1 MFMCSAVG
9 WFLANQYLSLAV
21 AFPIVTAVSATNNE
35 NVNILTT
42 IFAFALHRDLALSAL
57 HGAFCSIEK

>member
-35 NVNILTT
+35 NVNIIT
-42 IFAFALHRDLALSAL
+42 IFAIASHRDLALSAL

>member
-21 AFPIVTAVSATNNE
+21 AFPIVTAVSATNNVY
-35 NVNILTT
+35 VNIIF
-42 IFAFALHRDLALSAL
+42 IFAFVTYRDLALSAL